1 VLKKLKED
9 PRDGPAIREE
19 KDYADWKLG
28 HSGTVLNTVGQA

>member
-9 PRDGPAIREE
+9 PQDGPAILRD

-28 HSGTVLNTVGQA
+28 HSGTALNTVGQA